1 MACTSMAAISL
12 NFQHFRNHRVSFS
25 SCCCF
30 NRKINLH
37 ENQQILSRKVVRYRR
52 KPISALASGLEASI
66 SDADDKLIALK
77 EAKIVVESK
86 DENKI
91 QLRVDVTGIETQK
104 VFNKVLTDLARQAPP
119 IPGFRREKGEMDL
132 ELGYFSS
139 NVSYAWVPREFLLQ
153 ILGEERVTKF
163 VVQEIVTSTV
173 ADYVKEENLNVK
185 DKKVST
191 SQSAEELKVSF
202 TPGKD
207 FWFNAV
213 LELEESENS

>member
-1 MACTSMAAISL
+1 MACTSMASISL
-12 NFQHFRNHRVSFS
+12 NFQHFRNHRFFFLFFLIKWKQVSFS
-25 SCCCF
+25 SCCWF
-30 NRKINLH
+30 NRKIKLH
-37 ENQQILSRKVVRYRR
+37 KNQQILSRKYRR

-77 EAKIVVESK
+77 DAKIVVESK

-119 IPGFRREKGEMDL
+119 IPGFRREKG
-132 ELGYFSS
+132 GKTTK
-139 NVSYAWVPREFLLQ
+139 VPREFLLQ

-173 ADYVKEENLNVK
+173 ADYVKEENLNIK

>member
-30 NRKINLH
+30 NRKIKLH

-77 EAKIVVESK
+77 DAKIVVESK

-119 IPGFRREKGEMDL
+119 IPGFRREKG
-132 ELGYFSS
+132 GKTTKQ
-139 NVSYAWVPREFLLQ
+139 VPREFLLQ

>member
-30 NRKINLH
+30 NRKIKLH
-37 ENQQILSRKVVRYRR
+37 ENQQILSRKR

-119 IPGFRREKGEMDL
+119 IPGFRREKG
-132 ELGYFSS
+132 GKTTK
-139 NVSYAWVPREFLLQ
+139 VPREFLLQ

>member
-1 MACTSMAAISL
+1 MACTSMASISL

-25 SCCCF
+25 SCCWF
-30 NRKINLH
+30 NRKIKLH
-37 ENQQILSRKVVRYRR
+37 KNQQILSRKYRR

-77 EAKIVVESK
+77 DAKIVVESK

-91 QLRVDVTGIETQK
+91 QLRVDVIGIETQK

-119 IPGFRREKGEMDL
+119 IPGFRREKG
-132 ELGYFSS
+132 GKTTK
-139 NVSYAWVPREFLLQ
+139 VPREFLLQ

-173 ADYVKEENLNVK
+173 ADYVKEENLNIK

>member
-30 NRKINLH
+30 NRKIKLH
-37 ENQQILSRKVVRYRR
+37 ENQQILSRKYRR

-119 IPGFRREKGEMDL
+119 IPGFRREKG
-132 ELGYFSS
+132 GKTTK
-139 NVSYAWVPREFLLQ
+139 VPREFLLQ

>member
-37 ENQQILSRKVVRYRR
+37 ENQQILSRKR

-119 IPGFRREKGEMDL
+119 IPGFRREKG
-132 ELGYFSS
+132 GKTTK
-139 NVSYAWVPREFLLQ
+139 VPREFLLQ

>member
-1 MACTSMAAISL
+1 MACTSMASISL
-12 NFQHFRNHRVSFS
+12 NFQHFRNPRVSFS

-30 NRKINLH
+30 
-37 ENQQILSRKVVRYRR
+37 QQILSRKYRR

-77 EAKIVVESK
+77 DAKIVVESK

-119 IPGFRREKGEMDL
+119 IPGFRREKGGKTTKVRGFL
-132 ELGYFSS
+132 PLHFFRFLIWPCFLSS
-139 NVSYAWVPREFLLQ
+139 CLVPREFLLQ

-213 LELEESENS
+213 VELEESENS

>member
-1 MACTSMAAISL
+1 MACTSMASISL

-25 SCCCF
+25 SCCWF
-30 NRKINLH
+30 NRKIKLH
-37 ENQQILSRKVVRYRR
+37 KNQQILSRKVVRYRR

-77 EAKIVVESK
+77 DAKIVVESK

-119 IPGFRREKGEMDL
+119 IPGFRREKG
-132 ELGYFSS
+132 G
-139 NVSYAWVPREFLLQ
+139 NQVPREFLLQ

-173 ADYVKEENLNVK
+173 ADYVKEENLNIK

>member
-30 NRKINLH
+30 NRKIKLH
-37 ENQQILSRKVVRYRR
+37 ENQQILSRKYRR

-77 EAKIVVESK
+77 DAKIVVESK

-119 IPGFRREKGEMDL
+119 IPGFRREKG
-132 ELGYFSS
+132 GKTTK
-139 NVSYAWVPREFLLQ
+139 VPREFLLQ

>member
-30 NRKINLH
+30 NRKIKLH

-119 IPGFRREKGEMDL
+119 IPGFRREKG
-132 ELGYFSS
+132 GKTTK
-139 NVSYAWVPREFLLQ
+139 VPREFLLQ

-173 ADYVKEENLNVK
+173 ADYVKETRKLAQANQQKSSKFHL
-185 DKKVST
+185 
-191 SQSAEELKVSF
+191 L
-202 TPGKD
+202 
-207 FWFNAV
+207 
-213 LELEESENS
+213 LERIFGLMQCWS